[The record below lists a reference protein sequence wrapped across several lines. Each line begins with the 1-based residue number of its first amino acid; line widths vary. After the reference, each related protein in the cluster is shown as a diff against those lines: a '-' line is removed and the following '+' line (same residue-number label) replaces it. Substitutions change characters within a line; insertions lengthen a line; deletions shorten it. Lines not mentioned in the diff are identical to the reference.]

1 MELLHAGLSGL
12 ALGLLFH
19 LLGLPGGGVVG
30 AMLGAGL
37 YQLQAPEP
45 APLPKGLDLLVQ
57 VLAGILIG
65 LGFRKDL
72 LRPDLLPLAAL
83 SALVFLGTALAL
95 GLPVSRL
102 SRLTWLPLKTLLFAL
117 APGGIT
123 GMGPLSQA
131 EGGNPAL
138 VGVFHTV
145 RVFLLLLLVP
155 LLARLLP

>member
-1 MELLHAGLSGL
+1 MLPMELLHAGLSGL
-12 ALGLLFH
+12 A
-19 LLGLPGGGVVG
+19 PK
-30 AMLGAGL
+30 
-37 YQLQAPEP
+37 P

-72 LRPDLLPLAAL
+72 LRPDLLPMAAL

-95 GLPVSRL
+95 GLLL
-102 SRLTWLPLKTLLFAL
+102 SRLTGLPLKTLLFAL

-138 VGVFHTV
+138 VTV
-145 RVFLLLLLVP
+145 RVFLLFLLVP
-155 LLARLLP
+155 FLARLVP

>member
-1 MELLHAGLSGL
+1 MLPMELLHAGLSGL
-12 ALGLLFH
+12 A
-19 LLGLPGGGVVG
+19 PK
-30 AMLGAGL
+30 
-37 YQLQAPEP
+37 P

-72 LRPDLLPLAAL
+72 LRADLLPLAAL

-102 SRLTWLPLKTLLFAL
+102 SRLTGLPLKTLLFAL

-145 RVFLLLLLVP
+145 RVFLLFLLVP

>member
-1 MELLHAGLSGL
+1 MERLHAGLSGL

-37 YQLQAPEP
+37 YQLLAPEP

-57 VLAGILIG
+57 VLAGILTG

-95 GLPVSRL
+95 GLPVSLL
-102 SRLTWLPLKTLLFAL
+102 SRLTGLPLKTLLF
-117 APGGIT
+117 
-123 GMGPLSQA
+123 
-131 EGGNPAL
+131 AL

-145 RVFLLLLLVP
+145 RVSLLFLLVP
-155 LLARLLP
+155 LLARLVP

>member
-1 MELLHAGLSGL
+1 MLPMELLHAGLSGL
-12 ALGLLFH
+12 A
-19 LLGLPGGGVVG
+19 PK
-30 AMLGAGL
+30 
-37 YQLQAPEP
+37 P

-65 LGFRKDL
+65 LGFRK
-72 LRPDLLPLAAL
+72 DLLPLAAL

-102 SRLTWLPLKTLLFAL
+102 SRLTGLPLKTLLFAL

-138 VGVFHTV
+138 VTV
-145 RVFLLLLLVP
+145 RVFLLFLLVP
-155 LLARLLP
+155 FLARLLP

>member
-1 MELLHAGLSGL
+1 MLPMERLHAGLSGL

-37 YQLQAPEP
+37 YQLLAPEP

-57 VLAGILIG
+57 VLAGILTG

-95 GLPVSRL
+95 GLPVSLL
-102 SRLTWLPLKTLLFAL
+102 SRLTGLPLKTLLF
-117 APGGIT
+117 
-123 GMGPLSQA
+123 
-131 EGGNPAL
+131 AL

-145 RVFLLLLLVP
+145 RVSLLFLLVP
-155 LLARLLP
+155 LLARLVP

>member
-12 ALGLLFH
+12 
-19 LLGLPGGGVVG
+19 
-30 AMLGAGL
+30 
-37 YQLQAPEP
+37 APEP

-95 GLPVSRL
+95 GLPVSLL
-102 SRLTWLPLKTLLFAL
+102 SRLTGLPLKTLLF
-117 APGGIT
+117 
-123 GMGPLSQA
+123 
-131 EGGNPAL
+131 AL

-145 RVFLLLLLVP
+145 RVFLLFLLVP
-155 LLARLLP
+155 FLARLLP

>member
-1 MELLHAGLSGL
+1 MLPMERLHAGLSGL
-12 ALGLLFH
+12 
-19 LLGLPGGGVVG
+19 
-30 AMLGAGL
+30 
-37 YQLQAPEP
+37 APEP

-95 GLPVSRL
+95 GLPL
-102 SRLTWLPLKTLLFAL
+102 SRLTGLPLKTLLF
-117 APGGIT
+117 
-123 GMGPLSQA
+123 
-131 EGGNPAL
+131 AL

-145 RVFLLLLLVP
+145 RVFLLFLLVP
-155 LLARLLP
+155 LLARLVP

>member
-1 MELLHAGLSGL
+1 MLPMELLHAGLSGL
-12 ALGLLFH
+12 A
-19 LLGLPGGGVVG
+19 PK
-30 AMLGAGL
+30 
-37 YQLQAPEP
+37 P

-72 LRPDLLPLAAL
+72 LRPDLLPMAAL

-102 SRLTWLPLKTLLFAL
+102 SRLTGLPLKTLLFAL

-138 VGVFHTV
+138 VTV
-145 RVFLLLLLVP
+145 RVFLLFLLVP
-155 LLARLLP
+155 FLARLLP

>member
-12 ALGLLFH
+12 A
-19 LLGLPGGGVVG
+19 PK
-30 AMLGAGL
+30 
-37 YQLQAPEP
+37 P

-72 LRPDLLPLAAL
+72 LRADLLPLAAL

-102 SRLTWLPLKTLLFAL
+102 SRLTGLPLKTLLFAL

-145 RVFLLLLLVP
+145 RVFLLFLLVP

>member
-1 MELLHAGLSGL
+1 MLPMELLHAGLSGL

-37 YQLQAPEP
+37 YQLLAPEP

-102 SRLTWLPLKTLLFAL
+102 SRLTGLPLKTLLFAL

-138 VGVFHTV
+138 VTV
-145 RVFLLLLLVP
+145 RVFLLFLLVP

>member
-1 MELLHAGLSGL
+1 MLPMELLHAGLSGL

-37 YQLQAPEP
+37 YQLLAPEP

-72 LRPDLLPLAAL
+72 LPLAAL

-102 SRLTWLPLKTLLFAL
+102 SRLTGLPLKTLLFAL

-138 VGVFHTV
+138 VTV
-145 RVFLLLLLVP
+145 RVFLLFLLVP

>member
-1 MELLHAGLSGL
+1 MLPMERLHAGLSGL
-12 ALGLLFH
+12 
-19 LLGLPGGGVVG
+19 
-30 AMLGAGL
+30 
-37 YQLQAPEP
+37 APEP
-45 APLPKGLDLLVQ
+45 APLPKGLDFLVQ

-95 GLPVSRL
+95 GLLL
-102 SRLTWLPLKTLLFAL
+102 SRLTGLPLKTLLFAL

-145 RVFLLLLLVP
+145 RVFLLFLLVP

>member
-1 MELLHAGLSGL
+1 MLPMELLHARLSGL
-12 ALGLLFH
+12 
-19 LLGLPGGGVVG
+19 
-30 AMLGAGL
+30 
-37 YQLQAPEP
+37 APEP

-102 SRLTWLPLKTLLFAL
+102 SRLTGLPLKTLLFAL

-145 RVFLLLLLVP
+145 RVFLLFLLVP